1 MPRAN
6 ESPGERP
13 AELWSPLSRFPG
25 GRWIFSRL
33 LGTMVP
39 YSGTISP
46 RVRRFERGHAIVELR
61 DRRGVRNHLGSVH
74 AIALANLGELATG
87 LSVIGAL
94 DARTRGILVGLEV
107 SYLKKARGRLEAE
120 ARWEVTEVTE
130 PISSRVEAEIR
141 DEEGDVV
148 AVVRAAWRLA
158 PVPSAGRAA

>member
-1 MPRAN
+1 
-6 ESPGERP
+6 
-13 AELWSPLSRFPG
+13 
-25 GRWIFSRL
+25 
-33 LGTMVP
+33 MVP

-46 RVRRFERGHAIVELR
+46 RVSRFERGHAIVELR

-94 DARTRGILVGLEV
+94 DASTRGILVGLEV

-120 ARWEVTEVTE
+120 ARWEVTEVIE
-130 PISSRVEAEIR
+130 PISSQVEAEIR
-141 DEEGDVV
+141 DDEGDVV

-158 PVPSAGRAA
+158 PVPSTGRAA